1 MGYSYQTADPMTYRL
16 LKEFAAKQ
24 RAIPTEAESLLWNFL
39 RASQMGVRYRY
50 QHIIGEYIADFACV
64 TNKLI
69 IEIDGLYHSL
79 PEQKISD
86 EERTEWLE
94 RKGWKVIRFTN
105 EEIFS
110 NLENVLERIKDEQ
123 EKR

>member
-1 MGYSYQTADPMTYRL
+1 MGYSYQTADPIMYRL

-24 RAIPTEAESLLWNFL
+24 RAIPTEAESVLWNFL
-39 RASQMGVRYRY
+39 RASKLGVRYRH

-94 RKGWKVIRFTN
+94 SKGWKVIRFTN

-110 NLENVLERIKDEQ
+110 DLDKVIETIKHEQ
-123 EKR
+123 ESR